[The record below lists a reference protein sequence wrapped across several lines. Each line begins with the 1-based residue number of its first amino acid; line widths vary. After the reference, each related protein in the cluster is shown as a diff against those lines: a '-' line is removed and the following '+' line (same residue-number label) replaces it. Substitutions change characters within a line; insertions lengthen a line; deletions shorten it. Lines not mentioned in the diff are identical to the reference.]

1 MISRERGPR
10 VLVMLVML
18 LGSVLASAAGADT
31 TDDLT
36 RARDRMVAAQA
47 AADAAAA
54 RYEAALAGHAQ
65 LEDQLAQTQQ
75 RIAAT
80 EVRERVLTKQVQAIA
95 ARAYVNAGEPAVGAL
110 FSGNDLLDL
119 GRSTRLL
126 DRANAPNVATID
138 QLTAVHDD
146 LDRDRARVAVAEKD
160 SAQLLASLQAESNRV
175 QQELA
180 AAGNA
185 KTQIEQRI
193 EQVKQQAIQDAARAT
208 EARAVAGVTTT
219 TTRPSKSTTTT
230 TKPKTTSPTP
240 TTKPT
245 TTTTKPTTTTTKPT
259 QPPPPSGNRVCPVHG
274 PVSFVDSWGAPR
286 SGGRTHQG
294 VDMMAARG
302 TPDVA
307 IVSGTITQQ
316 YGSLQGNGVFLKG
329 DDGNS
334 YWYFHL
340 DSYAGGPRR
349 VAQGEVIGYVGTTG
363 NAEGGAPH
371 THFEYHPGGGAA
383 VDPYPIV
390 RPIC

>member
-1 MISRERGPR
+1 
-10 VLVMLVML
+10 MLVML

-31 TDDLT
+31 ADDLT

-65 LEDQLAQTQQ
+65 LEDRLAQTQQ
-75 RIAAT
+75 RIVET
-80 EVRERVLTKQVQAIA
+80 EAVAKVLTKQVQAIA
-95 ARAYVNAGEPAVGAL
+95 ARAYVTAGEPAVGAL
-110 FSGNDLLDL
+110 FAGDDVLDL

-138 QLTAVHDD
+138 RLAAAKED
-146 LDRDRARVAVAEKD
+146 LDRDHARVVAAEKEA
-160 SAQLLASLQAESNRV
+160 AQLLASLQSESNRV
-175 QQELA
+175 QQELT

-185 KTQIEQRI
+185 KAQIEQRI
-193 EQVKQQAIQDAARAT
+193 EQVRQRAIQDDARET
-208 EARAVAGVTTT
+208 EARAVAGATTT
-219 TTRPSKSTTTT
+219 TTRATRSTTTT
-230 TKPKTTSPTP
+230 TTAKPTTPTTKPTTP

-245 TTTTKPTTTTTKPT
+245 TTTTKPN
-259 QPPPPSGNRVCPVHG
+259 QPPPPPPTGNRVCPVHG

-316 YGSLQGNGVFLKG
+316 YGSLQGNGVFLRG
-329 DDGNS
+329 DDGDS

>member
-1 MISRERGPR
+1 
-10 VLVMLVML
+10 
-18 LGSVLASAAGADT
+18 
-31 TDDLT
+31 
-36 RARDRMVAAQA
+36 MVAAQA

-75 RIAAT
+75 RIAET
-80 EVRERVLTKQVQAIA
+80 EAVEKVLTKQVQAIA
-95 ARAYVNAGEPAVGAL
+95 ARADVTAGEPAVGAL
-110 FSGNDLLDL
+110 FAGDDVLDL

-138 QLTAVHDD
+138 RLAAAKDD
-146 LDRDRARVAVAEKD
+146 LDRDRARVVTAEKD
-160 SAQLLASLQAESNRV
+160 SARLLASLQSESNRV
-175 QQELA
+175 QQELT

-185 KTQIEQRI
+185 KAQIEQRI
-193 EQVKQQAIQDAARAT
+193 EQVRQQAIQDDARET
-208 EARAVAGVTTT
+208 EERAVAGVTTT
-219 TTRPSKSTTTT
+219 TTRPARSTPTTA
-230 TKPKTTSPTP
+230 KPNTP

-245 TTTTKPTTTTTKPT
+245 TPTTKPTTPTTKPN
-259 QPPPPSGNRVCPVHG
+259 QPPPPPPPPGNRVCPVHG

-316 YGSLQGNGVFLKG
+316 YGTLQGNGVFLKG

-383 VDPYPIV
+383 VNPYPIV

>member
-1 MISRERGPR
+1 M
-10 VLVMLVML
+10 
-18 LGSVLASAAGADT
+18 
-31 TDDLT
+31 
-36 RARDRMVAAQA
+36 
-47 AADAAAA
+47 
-54 RYEAALAGHAQ
+54 
-65 LEDQLAQTQQ
+65 
-75 RIAAT
+75 
-80 EVRERVLTKQVQAIA
+80 
-95 ARAYVNAGEPAVGAL
+95 
-110 FSGNDLLDL
+110 LDL

-138 QLTAVHDD
+138 RLAAAKED
-146 LDRDRARVAVAEKD
+146 LDRDHARVVAAEKE
-160 SAQLLASLQAESNRV
+160 SAQLLASLQSESNRV
-175 QQELA
+175 QQELT

-185 KTQIEQRI
+185 KAQIEQRI
-193 EQVKQQAIQDAARAT
+193 EQVKQQAIQDDARET
-208 EARAVAGVTTT
+208 EERAVAGVTTT
-219 TTRPSKSTTTT
+219 TTRPARSTSTT
-230 TKPKTTSPTP
+230 TKPNTP

-245 TTTTKPTTTTTKPT
+245 TPTTKPTTPTTKPN
-259 QPPPPSGNRVCPVHG
+259 QPPPPPPPPGNRVCPVHG

-316 YGSLQGNGVFLKG
+316 YGSLQGNGVFLRG

-363 NAEGGAPH
+363 NADGGAPH

-383 VDPYPIV
+383 VESVPDRAPDLLSAPRCV
-390 RPIC
+390 AWRA

>member
-1 MISRERGPR
+1 MTSRERGAR
-10 VLVMLVML
+10 VLLMLVML
-18 LGSVLASAAGADT
+18 LGSLLASAAGADT
-31 TDDLT
+31 ADDLT

-65 LEDQLAQTQQ
+65 LEDRLAKTQQ
-75 RIAAT
+75 HIVET
-80 EVRERVLTKQVQAIA
+80 EAQAQVLTKQVQAIA
-95 ARAYVNAGEPAVGAL
+95 ARAYVTAGEPAVGAL
-110 FSGNDLLDL
+110 FSGDDVLDL

-126 DRANAPNVATID
+126 DRANAPNVAIID
-138 QLTAVHDD
+138 RLAAAKDD
-146 LDRDRARVAVAEKD
+146 LDRDRARVVAAEKE
-160 SAQLLASLQAESNRV
+160 SAQLLASLQAESSRV
-175 QQELA
+175 QQELT
-180 AAGNA
+180 AAGDA
-185 KTQIEQRI
+185 KAQIERRI
-193 EQVKQQAIQDAARAT
+193 EQVRQQAVLDHARET
-208 EARAVAGVTTT
+208 EERAVAGVTTT
-219 TTRPSKSTTTT
+219 TTRPSRSTTT
-230 TKPKTTSPTP
+230 TKPKTTTTTPATP

-245 TTTTKPTTTTTKPT
+245 TTTTKPN
-259 QPPPPSGNRVCPVHG
+259 QPPPPPPPGNRVCPVRG

-302 TPDVA
+302 TPNVA
-307 IVSGTITQQ
+307 IVSGTITPQ

-329 DDGNS
+329 DDDNS

-363 NAEGGAPH
+363 NADGGAPH

-383 VDPYPIV
+383 VNPYPIV